1 MIGPPLVDTA
11 GVDDATRST
20 GAGGTGGTVDTV
32 GVPELRFVAPLLGLE
47 ALRRFALVSL
57 GDEVPL
63 FSLTSLEDPEV
74 SVLVLAPA
82 AVFADY
88 APDLDALTRAAL
100 GLGEGED
107 PLLLV
112 VVTAAESLEASTA
125 NLLAPVVVNPAT
137 MAAAQVVLT
146 GSDLPLRAPLGG

>member
-1 MIGPPLVDTA
+1 MIRPSLVDTA
-11 GVDDATRST
+11 SVDDASSSPEQPSH
-20 GAGGTGGTVDTV
+20 AGVGTAGD
-32 GVPELRFVAPLLGLE
+32 VPELRFVAPLLGLE
-47 ALRRFALVSL
+47 RYDRFALVSL
-57 GDEVPL
+57 GDESPL
-63 FSLTSLEDPEV
+63 FALTSTVDPDV

-82 AVFADY
+82 AVFDDY
-88 APDLDALTRAAL
+88 APELDAVTRAAV
-100 GLGEGED
+100 GLGEGQE

-112 VVTAAESLEASTA
+112 VVTAAGSLATSTA

>member
-1 MIGPPLVDTA
+1 MTGPPLVDTA
-11 GVDDATRST
+11 SVDETSSPDDSGETSGV
-20 GAGGTGGTVDTV
+20 GTAD
-32 GVPELRFVAPLLGLE
+32 VPELRFVAPLLGLE

-57 GDEVPL
+57 GDGAPL

-82 AVFADY
+82 AVFDGY
-88 APDLDALTRAAL
+88 APELDAVTRAAL
-100 GLGEGED
+100 GLGDGED

-112 VVTAAESLEASTA
+112 VVTAAESLETSTA